1 MSEKQPKLKFEEDKE
16 RTATRSPPKKSK
28 VEQSKPKK
36 QKLKQDADKAAEKA
50 QHLRFGKAEITPD
63 EASRMTKQQK
73 RAMYAAA
80 AARSA
85 VHREVDQYEDD
96 NVGTQA
102 LSEGEKAAGNV
113 RDISKSIYA
122 RKLKKKAK
130 MQGKKGAKTAQ
141 SSPQK
146 PTAAQDAGA
155 SGTGEGGS
163 NWLSRWRQKQ
173 DIRQSYYAAA
183 HSGTAAQTA
192 GGKAASNG
200 ASATRS
206 GVEQVI
212 DKGRSVVSTAVN
224 GIANFAKSN
233 AHVLLIVGVFLLLL
247 LLVMSAFSSCS
258 ILFSGTT
265 QVSGQTIYTAEDRD
279 IRGAE
284 TDYKKLEKE
293 LDKKIKRTPTDHP
306 GYNEYQYHLDP
317 IEHDPWQLTSFL
329 TTLYDDYTRSEVQG
343 KLKETFKKQYKLT
356 TWVEVQIRYKT
367 VWVISPAGIPVPT
380 QVPYEYRIFHTQLVN
395 KGLEVVIREELNND
409 QWKRYEIFQDTLG
422 GRPYL
427 FNGGLPPGGSDGSG
441 TPGIDYQVPAEALTD
456 EEFAA
461 IYKEAQKY
469 VGTPYVWGGSTPE
482 TGFDCSGYVCWVYN
496 QNGYNVGRTTANGLW
511 NKSQH
516 ISEAEAKP
524 GDLVF
529 FEGTYDT
536 PGKSHVGIYLGNG
549 MMVSAGDPIKYANIH
564 SSYWQKYLSGF
575 GRLSKWLEEEMSEKL
590 DKLRASLENE
600 RERRIKINTRI
611 ESLER
616 RIQEAEAAE
625 VNEMVRTA
633 KVTPEQ
639 LAALLRQS
647 ATSTP
652 TPAALSAVGAT
663 FNKEESDNEDDE

>member
-1 MSEKQPKLKFEEDKE
+1 MNKKQPKLKFEEDKE
-16 RTATRSPPKKSK
+16 RTATRSPPKKEK
-28 VEQSKPKK
+28 MEQTQPRK
-36 QKLKQDADKAAEKA
+36 KLKLDADKAAEKA

-63 EASRMTKQQK
+63 EASRMTKAQK
-73 RAMYAAA
+73 REMYASAI
-80 AARSA
+80 ARSA
-85 VHREVDQYEDD
+85 AHREVDQYEDD

-293 LDKKIKRTPTDHP
+293 LDKKIKRTPADHP
-306 GYNEYQYHLDP
+306 GYDEYRYHLDA

-329 TTLYDDYTRSEVQG
+329 TTLYDDYTRSEVQA
-343 KLKETFKKQYKLT
+343 KLKETFAKQYKLT
-356 TWVEVQIRYKT
+356 TWVEVQTRYRT
-367 VWVISPAGIPVPT
+367 VVMIDIFTGIPYTV
-380 QVPYEYRIFHTQLVN
+380 QVPYEYRIFHTKLVN
-395 KGLEVVIREELNND
+395 KGLEVVIREELDND

-427 FNGGLPPGGSDGSG
+427 FKGGLPPGGSDGSG
-441 TPGIDYQVPAEALTD
+441 APGIDYQVPAEALTD

-496 QNGYNVGRTTANGLW
+496 QNGYDVGRTTANGLW

-575 GRLSKWLEEEMSEKL
+575 GRLSK
-590 DKLRASLENE
+590 
-600 RERRIKINTRI
+600 
-611 ESLER
+611 
-616 RIQEAEAAE
+616 
-625 VNEMVRTA
+625 
-633 KVTPEQ
+633 
-639 LAALLRQS
+639 
-647 ATSTP
+647 
-652 TPAALSAVGAT
+652 
-663 FNKEESDNEDDE
+663 

>member
-1 MSEKQPKLKFEEDKE
+1 MSEKQPKLKFEEEKE

-28 VEQSKPKK
+28 VEQSVPKK
-36 QKLKQDADKAAEKA
+36 QKLKQDADKAAEKS

-233 AHVLLIVGVFLLLL
+233 AHVLLIVGVFLLLIL
-247 LLVMSAFSSCS
+247 MVMSGFSSCS

-293 LDKKIKRTPTDHP
+293 LDKKIKRTPADHP
-306 GYNEYQYHLDP
+306 GYDEYRYHLDA

-329 TTLYDDYTRSEVQG
+329 TTLYDDYTRSEVQA
-343 KLKETFKKQYKLT
+343 KLKETFAKQYKLT
-356 TWVEVQIRYKT
+356 TWVEVQTRYRT
-367 VWVISPAGIPVPT
+367 VVMIDIFTGIPYTV
-380 QVPYEYRIFHTQLVN
+380 QVPYEYRIFHTKLVN
-395 KGLEVVIREELNND
+395 KGLEVVIREELDND

-427 FNGGLPPGGSDGSG
+427 FKGGLPPGGSDGSG
-441 TPGIDYQVPAEALTD
+441 APGIDYQVPAEALTD

-496 QNGYNVGRTTANGLW
+496 QNGYDVGRTTANGLW

-575 GRLSKWLEEEMSEKL
+575 GRLSK
-590 DKLRASLENE
+590 
-600 RERRIKINTRI
+600 
-611 ESLER
+611 
-616 RIQEAEAAE
+616 
-625 VNEMVRTA
+625 
-633 KVTPEQ
+633 
-639 LAALLRQS
+639 
-647 ATSTP
+647 
-652 TPAALSAVGAT
+652 
-663 FNKEESDNEDDE
+663 

>member
-1 MSEKQPKLKFEEDKE
+1 MSEKQPKLKFEEEKE

-28 VEQSKPKK
+28 VEQSVPKK
-36 QKLKQDADKAAEKA
+36 QKLKQDADKAAEKS

-85 VHREVDQYEDD
+85 VHREIDQYEDD
-96 NVGTQA
+96 NVGMQA
-102 LSEGEKAAGNV
+102 LSEGEKAAETAH
-113 RDISKSIYA
+113 DISKSRYA

-130 MQGKKGAKTAQ
+130 MQGKKGAKTAK

-155 SGTGEGGS
+155 SCTGEGGS

-192 GGKAASNG
+192 GGKAVSNG
-200 ASATRS
+200 TTAAKS
-206 GVEQVI
+206 GMEQVI

-247 LLVMSAFSSCS
+247 MLVMSAFSSCS

-306 GYNEYQYHLDP
+306 GYDEYRYHLDA

-329 TTLYDDYTRSEVQG
+329 TTLYDDYTRSEVQA
-343 KLKETFKKQYKLT
+343 KLKETFAKQYKLT
-356 TWVEVQIRYKT
+356 TWVEVQTRYRT
-367 VWVISPAGIPVPT
+367 VVMIDIFTGIPYTV
-380 QVPYEYRIFHTQLVN
+380 QVPYEYRIFHTKLVN
-395 KGLEVVIREELNND
+395 KGLEVVIREELDND

-496 QNGYNVGRTTANGLW
+496 QNGYDVGRTTANGLW
-511 NKSQH
+511 QKSQH

-549 MMVSAGDPIKYANIH
+549 MMVSAGDPIKYADIH

-575 GRLSKWLEEEMSEKL
+575 GRLSK
-590 DKLRASLENE
+590 
-600 RERRIKINTRI
+600 
-611 ESLER
+611 
-616 RIQEAEAAE
+616 
-625 VNEMVRTA
+625 
-633 KVTPEQ
+633 
-639 LAALLRQS
+639 
-647 ATSTP
+647 
-652 TPAALSAVGAT
+652 
-663 FNKEESDNEDDE
+663 

>member
-1 MSEKQPKLKFEEDKE
+1 MSNPKLNIEEESSAKK
-16 RTATRSPPKKSK
+16 TRSPPKKAR
-28 VEQSKPKK
+28 VEQSVPRKK
-36 QKLKQDADKAAEKA
+36 KLKTDADKAAERA
-50 QHLRFGKAEITPD
+50 QHLRFGKAELTPD
-63 EASRMTKQQK
+63 ELSRLSKAQK
-73 RAMYAAA
+73 REMYAAH

-130 MQGKKGAKTAQ
+130 MQGKKGAKTAK

-155 SGTGEGGS
+155 SCTGEGGS

-200 ASATRS
+200 TTAAKS
-206 GVEQVI
+206 GMEQVI
-212 DKGRSVVSTAVN
+212 GKGKSVVSTAVN

-233 AHVLLIVGVFLLLL
+233 AHILLIVGVFLLLL

-279 IRGAE
+279 IKGAE
-284 TDYKKLEKE
+284 TDYKKLEKD

-306 GYNEYQYHLDP
+306 GYDEYQYHLDT

-329 TTLYDDYTRSEVQG
+329 TTLYDDYTRSEVQA
-343 KLKETFKKQYKLT
+343 KLKEIFAKQYKLT
-356 TWVEVQIRYKT
+356 TWVEVQTRYRT
-367 VWVISPAGIPVPT
+367 VVMINIFTGIPYTV
-380 QVPYEYRIFHTQLVN
+380 QVPYEYRIFHTKLVN

-409 QWKRYEIFQDTLG
+409 QWKRYEIFQDTKG

-427 FNGGLPPGGSDGSG
+427 FKGGLPPGGSDGSG

-549 MMVSAGDPIKYANIH
+549 MMVSAGNPIKYADIH

-575 GRLSKWLEEEMSEKL
+575 GRLSK
-590 DKLRASLENE
+590 
-600 RERRIKINTRI
+600 
-611 ESLER
+611 
-616 RIQEAEAAE
+616 
-625 VNEMVRTA
+625 
-633 KVTPEQ
+633 
-639 LAALLRQS
+639 
-647 ATSTP
+647 
-652 TPAALSAVGAT
+652 
-663 FNKEESDNEDDE
+663 

>member
-1 MSEKQPKLKFEEDKE
+1 MSNPKLNIKEESSAKK
-16 RTATRSPPKKSK
+16 TRSPPKKAR
-28 VEQSKPKK
+28 VEQSVPRKK
-36 QKLKQDADKAAEKA
+36 KLKTDADKAAERA

-130 MQGKKGAKTAQ
+130 MQGKKGAKTAK

-155 SGTGEGGS
+155 SGTGEGSS

-192 GGKAASNG
+192 GGKTVSNG
-200 ASATRS
+200 TTAAKS
-206 GVEQVI
+206 GMEQII

-233 AHVLLIVGVFLLLL
+233 AHVLVIVGVFLLLL

-279 IRGAE
+279 IKGAE
-284 TDYKKLEKE
+284 TDYKKLEKD

-306 GYNEYQYHLDP
+306 GYDEYQYHLDE
-317 IEHDPWQLTSFL
+317 ITHDPWQLTSFL

-356 TWVEVQIRYKT
+356 TWVEVQTRYRT
-367 VWVISPAGIPVPT
+367 VVMIDIFTGIPYTT
-380 QVPYEYRIFHTQLVN
+380 QVPYQYKIFHTKLEN
-395 KGLEVVIREELNND
+395 RGLEVVIREELTED
-409 QWKRYEIFQDTLG
+409 QWKRYEIFQDTKG

-427 FNGGLPPGGSDGSG
+427 FKGGLPAGGSDGSG
-441 TPGIDYQVPAEALTD
+441 TPGIDYTVPAEALTD

-549 MMVSAGDPIKYANIH
+549 MMVSAGDPIKYADIH

-575 GRLSKWLEEEMSEKL
+575 GRLSK
-590 DKLRASLENE
+590 
-600 RERRIKINTRI
+600 
-611 ESLER
+611 
-616 RIQEAEAAE
+616 
-625 VNEMVRTA
+625 
-633 KVTPEQ
+633 
-639 LAALLRQS
+639 
-647 ATSTP
+647 
-652 TPAALSAVGAT
+652 
-663 FNKEESDNEDDE
+663 

>member
-1 MSEKQPKLKFEEDKE
+1 MSKKQPKLKFEEEKE

-28 VEQSKPKK
+28 VEQSVPQK

-85 VHREVDQYEDD
+85 VHREIDQYEDD
-96 NVGTQA
+96 NVGMQA
-102 LSEGEKAAGNV
+102 LSEGEKAAETAH
-113 RDISKSIYA
+113 DISKSRYA

-130 MQGKKGAKTAQ
+130 MQGKKGAKTAK

-155 SGTGEGGS
+155 SCTGEGGS

-192 GGKAASNG
+192 GGKAVSNG
-200 ASATRS
+200 TTAAKS
-206 GVEQVI
+206 GMEQVI
-212 DKGRSVVSTAVN
+212 DKGSSVVSTAVN

-247 LLVMSAFSSCS
+247 MLVMSAFSSCS

-306 GYNEYQYHLDP
+306 GYDEYRYHLDA

-329 TTLYDDYTRSEVQG
+329 TTLYDDYTRSEVQA
-343 KLKETFKKQYKLT
+343 KLKETFAKQYKLT
-356 TWVEVQIRYKT
+356 TWVEVQTRYRT
-367 VWVISPAGIPVPT
+367 VVMIDIFTGIPYTV
-380 QVPYEYRIFHTQLVN
+380 QVPYEYRIFHTKLVN
-395 KGLEVVIREELNND
+395 KGLEVVIREDLNND

-496 QNGYNVGRTTANGLW
+496 QNGYDVGRTTANGLW
-511 NKSQH
+511 QKSQH

-549 MMVSAGDPIKYANIH
+549 MMVSAGDPIKYADIH

-575 GRLSKWLEEEMSEKL
+575 GRLSK
-590 DKLRASLENE
+590 
-600 RERRIKINTRI
+600 
-611 ESLER
+611 
-616 RIQEAEAAE
+616 
-625 VNEMVRTA
+625 
-633 KVTPEQ
+633 
-639 LAALLRQS
+639 
-647 ATSTP
+647 
-652 TPAALSAVGAT
+652 
-663 FNKEESDNEDDE
+663 

>member
-1 MSEKQPKLKFEEDKE
+1 MSNPKLNIKEESSVKK
-16 RTATRSPPKKSK
+16 TRSPPKKAR
-28 VEQSKPKK
+28 VEQSVPRKK
-36 QKLKQDADKAAEKA
+36 KLKTDADKAAERA
-50 QHLRFGKAEITPD
+50 QHLRFGKAELTPD
-63 EASRMTKQQK
+63 ELSRLSKAQK
-73 RAMYAAA
+73 REMYAAH

-102 LSEGEKAAGNV
+102 LSEGEKTAGNV

-130 MQGKKGAKTAQ
+130 MRGKNGSKTAK
-141 SSPQK
+141 STPQE

-155 SGTGEGGS
+155 SGTSEGSS
-163 NWLSRWRQKQ
+163 NWLSRWRQ
-173 DIRQSYYAAA
+173 RQEIHKSYYAAA
-183 HSGTAAQTA
+183 RSGTAAQTA

-200 ASATRS
+200 TNAAKS
-206 GVEQVI
+206 GMEQVI
-212 DKGRSVVSTAVN
+212 DKGKSVVSTAVN

-306 GYNEYQYHLDP
+306 GYDEYRYHLDA

-329 TTLYDDYTRSEVQG
+329 TTLYDDYTRSEVQA
-343 KLKETFKKQYKLT
+343 KLKETFAKQYKLT
-356 TWVEVQIRYKT
+356 TWVEVQTRYRT
-367 VWVISPAGIPVPT
+367 VVMIDIFTGIPYTV
-380 QVPYEYRIFHTQLVN
+380 QVPYEYRIFHTKLVN
-395 KGLEVVIREELNND
+395 KGLEVVIREELDAD

-456 EEFAA
+456 SEFAA

-511 NKSQH
+511 NKCQH

-529 FEGTYDT
+529 FKGTYDT
-536 PGKSHVGIYLGNG
+536 PGMSHTGIYLGNG

-575 GRLSKWLEEEMSEKL
+575 GRLSK
-590 DKLRASLENE
+590 
-600 RERRIKINTRI
+600 
-611 ESLER
+611 
-616 RIQEAEAAE
+616 
-625 VNEMVRTA
+625 
-633 KVTPEQ
+633 
-639 LAALLRQS
+639 
-647 ATSTP
+647 
-652 TPAALSAVGAT
+652 
-663 FNKEESDNEDDE
+663 

>member
-1 MSEKQPKLKFEEDKE
+1 MSEKQPRLKFEEDKE

-102 LSEGEKAAGNV
+102 LSEGEKAAETTH
-113 RDISKSIYA
+113 DISKSRYA

-130 MQGKKGAKTAQ
+130 MQGKKGGRTAK
-141 SSPQK
+141 SSVQK
-146 PTAAQDAGA
+146 PPAAQDAGA

-192 GGKAASNG
+192 GGKAVSNG
-200 ASATRS
+200 TTAAKS
-206 GVEQVI
+206 GMEQVI
-212 DKGRSVVSTAVN
+212 DKGKSVVSTAVN

-293 LDKKIKRTPTDHP
+293 LDKKIKRTPADHP
-306 GYNEYQYHLDP
+306 GYDEYRYHLDA

-329 TTLYDDYTRSEVQG
+329 TTLYDDYTRSEVQA
-343 KLKETFKKQYKLT
+343 KLKETFAKQYKLT
-356 TWVEVQIRYKT
+356 TWVEVQTRYRT
-367 VWVISPAGIPVPT
+367 VVMIDIFTGIPYTV
-380 QVPYEYRIFHTQLVN
+380 QVPYEYRIFHTKLVN
-395 KGLEVVIREELNND
+395 KGLEVVIREELDND

-427 FNGGLPPGGSDGSG
+427 FKGGLPPGGSDGSG
-441 TPGIDYQVPAEALTD
+441 APGIDYQVPAEALTD

-496 QNGYNVGRTTANGLW
+496 QNGYDVGRTTANGLW

-575 GRLSKWLEEEMSEKL
+575 GRLSK
-590 DKLRASLENE
+590 
-600 RERRIKINTRI
+600 
-611 ESLER
+611 
-616 RIQEAEAAE
+616 
-625 VNEMVRTA
+625 
-633 KVTPEQ
+633 
-639 LAALLRQS
+639 
-647 ATSTP
+647 
-652 TPAALSAVGAT
+652 
-663 FNKEESDNEDDE
+663 

>member
-1 MSEKQPKLKFEEDKE
+1 MSEKQPKLKFEEEKE

-28 VEQSKPKK
+28 VEQSVPKK
-36 QKLKQDADKAAEKA
+36 QKLKQDADKAAEKS

-85 VHREVDQYEDD
+85 VHREIDQYEDD
-96 NVGTQA
+96 NVGMQA
-102 LSEGEKAAGNV
+102 LSEGEKAAETAH
-113 RDISKSIYA
+113 DISKSRYA

-130 MQGKKGAKTAQ
+130 MQGKKGAKTAK

-155 SGTGEGGS
+155 SCTGEGGS

-192 GGKAASNG
+192 GGKAVSNG
-200 ASATRS
+200 TTAAKS
-206 GVEQVI
+206 GMEQVI

-247 LLVMSAFSSCS
+247 MLVMSAFSSCS

-306 GYNEYQYHLDP
+306 GYDEYRYHLDA

-329 TTLYDDYTRSEVQG
+329 TTLYDDYTRSEVQA
-343 KLKETFKKQYKLT
+343 KLKETFAKQYKLT
-356 TWVEVQIRYKT
+356 TWVEVQTRYRT
-367 VWVISPAGIPVPT
+367 VVMIDIFTGIPYTV
-380 QVPYEYRIFHTQLVN
+380 QVPYEYRIFHTKLVN

-496 QNGYNVGRTTANGLW
+496 QNGYDVGRTTANGLW
-511 NKSQH
+511 QKSQH

-575 GRLSKWLEEEMSEKL
+575 GRLSK
-590 DKLRASLENE
+590 
-600 RERRIKINTRI
+600 
-611 ESLER
+611 
-616 RIQEAEAAE
+616 
-625 VNEMVRTA
+625 
-633 KVTPEQ
+633 
-639 LAALLRQS
+639 
-647 ATSTP
+647 
-652 TPAALSAVGAT
+652 
-663 FNKEESDNEDDE
+663 

>member
-1 MSEKQPKLKFEEDKE
+1 MSEKQPRLKFEEDKE
-16 RTATRSPPKKSK
+16 RMATRSPPKKSK

-102 LSEGEKAAGNV
+102 LSEGEKAAETTH
-113 RDISKSIYA
+113 DISKSRYA

-130 MQGKKGAKTAQ
+130 MQGKDGSKTAK
-141 SSPQK
+141 SSPQE
-146 PTAAQDAGA
+146 PTATQDAGA
-155 SGTGEGGS
+155 SCTGEGGS

-173 DIRQSYYAAA
+173 DIQKSYRAATR
-183 HSGTAAQTA
+183 SGGTAAQTA
-192 GGKAASNG
+192 GGQKAASG
-200 ASATRS
+200 GVPAAKS
-206 GVEQVI
+206 GMEQVI
-212 DKGRSVVSTAVN
+212 DKGKSVVSTAFN

-279 IRGAE
+279 IQGAE

-380 QVPYEYRIFHTQLVN
+380 QVPYEYRIFHTKLVN
-395 KGLEVVIREELNND
+395 KGLEVVIREELDND

-456 EEFAA
+456 SEFAA

-549 MMVSAGDPIKYANIH
+549 KMVSAGDPIKYADIH

-575 GRLSKWLEEEMSEKL
+575 GRLSK
-590 DKLRASLENE
+590 
-600 RERRIKINTRI
+600 
-611 ESLER
+611 
-616 RIQEAEAAE
+616 
-625 VNEMVRTA
+625 
-633 KVTPEQ
+633 
-639 LAALLRQS
+639 
-647 ATSTP
+647 
-652 TPAALSAVGAT
+652 
-663 FNKEESDNEDDE
+663 

>member
-1 MSEKQPKLKFEEDKE
+1 MSEKQPKLKFEEEKE

-28 VEQSKPKK
+28 VEQSVPKK
-36 QKLKQDADKAAEKA
+36 QKLKQDADKAAEKS

-113 RDISKSIYA
+113 RDISKSRYA

-130 MQGKKGAKTAQ
+130 MQGKKGAKTAK

-155 SGTGEGGS
+155 SCTGEGGS

-192 GGKAASNG
+192 GGKAVSNG
-200 ASATRS
+200 STAAKS
-206 GVEQVI
+206 GMEQVI

-247 LLVMSAFSSCS
+247 MLVMSAFSSCP

-317 IEHDPWQLTSFL
+317 IEHDPWQLTSYL

-380 QVPYEYRIFHTQLVN
+380 QVPYEYRIFHTKLVN
-395 KGLEVVIREELNND
+395 KGLEVVIREELNAD

-496 QNGYNVGRTTANGLW
+496 QNGYDVGRTTANGLW
-511 NKSQH
+511 QKSQH

-536 PGKSHVGIYLGNG
+536 PGKSHVGI
-549 MMVSAGDPIKYANIH
+549 VRP
-564 SSYWQKYLSGF
+564 
-575 GRLSKWLEEEMSEKL
+575 
-590 DKLRASLENE
+590 
-600 RERRIKINTRI
+600 
-611 ESLER
+611 
-616 RIQEAEAAE
+616 
-625 VNEMVRTA
+625 VRTIVEVE
-633 KVTPEQ
+633 K
-639 LAALLRQS
+639 
-647 ATSTP
+647 
-652 TPAALSAVGAT
+652 GGCG
-663 FNKEESDNEDDE
+663 

>member
-1 MSEKQPKLKFEEDKE
+1 MSEKQPKLKFEEEKE

-28 VEQSKPKK
+28 VEQSVPKK
-36 QKLKQDADKAAEKA
+36 QKLKQDADKAAEKS

-306 GYNEYQYHLDP
+306 GYDEYRYHLDA

-329 TTLYDDYTRSEVQG
+329 TTLYDDYTRSEVQA
-343 KLKETFKKQYKLT
+343 KLKETFAKQYKLT
-356 TWVEVQIRYKT
+356 TWVEVQTRYRT
-367 VWVISPAGIPVPT
+367 VVMIDIFTGIPYTV
-380 QVPYEYRIFHTQLVN
+380 QVPYEYRIFHTKLVN
-395 KGLEVVIREELNND
+395 KGLEVVIREELDND

-427 FNGGLPPGGSDGSG
+427 FKGGLPPGGSDGSG
-441 TPGIDYQVPAEALTD
+441 APGIDYQVPAEALTD

-496 QNGYNVGRTTANGLW
+496 QNGYDVGRTTANGLW

-575 GRLSKWLEEEMSEKL
+575 GRLSK
-590 DKLRASLENE
+590 
-600 RERRIKINTRI
+600 
-611 ESLER
+611 
-616 RIQEAEAAE
+616 
-625 VNEMVRTA
+625 
-633 KVTPEQ
+633 
-639 LAALLRQS
+639 
-647 ATSTP
+647 
-652 TPAALSAVGAT
+652 
-663 FNKEESDNEDDE
+663 

>member
-1 MSEKQPKLKFEEDKE
+1 MSEPKLIIKEESSAKK
-16 RTATRSPPKKSK
+16 TRSPPKKPK
-28 VEQSKPKK
+28 VEQSVPRKK
-36 QKLKQDADKAAEKA
+36 KLKTDADKAAERA

-102 LSEGEKAAGNV
+102 LSEGEKTAETTH
-113 RDISKSIYA
+113 DISKSRYA

-130 MQGKKGAKTAQ
+130 MQGKKGAKTAK
-141 SSPQK
+141 SSLQK
-146 PTAAQDAGA
+146 PTATQDAGA

-293 LDKKIKRTPTDHP
+293 LDKKIKRTPADHP
-306 GYNEYQYHLDP
+306 GYDEYRYHLDA

-329 TTLYDDYTRSEVQG
+329 TTLYDDYTRSEVQA
-343 KLKETFKKQYKLT
+343 KLKETFAKQYKLT
-356 TWVEVQIRYKT
+356 TWVEVQTRYRT
-367 VWVISPAGIPVPT
+367 VVMIDIFTGIPYTV
-380 QVPYEYRIFHTQLVN
+380 QVPYEYRIFHTKLVN

-456 EEFAA
+456 SEFAA

-496 QNGYNVGRTTANGLW
+496 QNGYDVGRTTANGLW
-511 NKSQH
+511 QKSQH

-529 FEGTYDT
+529 FKGTYDT
-536 PGKSHVGIYLGNG
+536 PGMSHTGIYLGNG

-564 SSYWQKYLSGF
+564 SSYWEKHLAGF
-575 GRLSKWLEEEMSEKL
+575 GRLSK
-590 DKLRASLENE
+590 
-600 RERRIKINTRI
+600 
-611 ESLER
+611 
-616 RIQEAEAAE
+616 
-625 VNEMVRTA
+625 
-633 KVTPEQ
+633 
-639 LAALLRQS
+639 
-647 ATSTP
+647 
-652 TPAALSAVGAT
+652 
-663 FNKEESDNEDDE
+663 

>member
-1 MSEKQPKLKFEEDKE
+1 MSEKQPKLKFEEEKE

-28 VEQSKPKK
+28 VEQSVPKK
-36 QKLKQDADKAAEKA
+36 QKLKQDADKAAEKS

-102 LSEGEKAAGNV
+102 LSEGEKAAETTH
-113 RDISKSIYA
+113 DISKSRYA

-130 MQGKKGAKTAQ
+130 MQGKNGSKTAK
-141 SSPQK
+141 SSPQE
-146 PTAAQDAGA
+146 PTAAQNAST

-163 NWLSRWRQKQ
+163 NWLSRWKQRQE
-173 DIRQSYYAAA
+173 IRKSHYAAA
-183 HSGTAAQTA
+183 RSGTAAQTA
-192 GGKAASNG
+192 GGQKATS
-200 ASATRS
+200 S
-206 GVEQVI
+206 GVPAAKSSMEQVI
-212 DKGRSVVSTAVN
+212 DKGKSVVSTAVN

-306 GYNEYQYHLDP
+306 GYDEYRYHLDA

-329 TTLYDDYTRSEVQG
+329 TTLYDDYTRSEVQA
-343 KLKETFKKQYKLT
+343 KLKETFAKQYKLT
-356 TWVEVQIRYKT
+356 TWVEVQTRYRT
-367 VWVISPAGIPVPT
+367 VVMIDIFTGIPYTV
-380 QVPYEYRIFHTQLVN
+380 QVPYEYRIFHTKLVN
-395 KGLEVVIREELNND
+395 KGLEVVIREELDND

-441 TPGIDYQVPAEALTD
+441 APGIDYTVPAEALTD

-469 VGTPYVWGGSTPE
+469 VGTPYVWGGSTPD

-496 QNGYNVGRTTANGLW
+496 QNGYDVGRTTANGLW

-549 MMVSAGDPIKYANIH
+549 KMVSAGDPIKYADIH
-564 SSYWQKYLSGF
+564 SPYWQKYLSGF
-575 GRLSKWLEEEMSEKL
+575 GRLSK
-590 DKLRASLENE
+590 
-600 RERRIKINTRI
+600 
-611 ESLER
+611 
-616 RIQEAEAAE
+616 
-625 VNEMVRTA
+625 
-633 KVTPEQ
+633 
-639 LAALLRQS
+639 
-647 ATSTP
+647 
-652 TPAALSAVGAT
+652 
-663 FNKEESDNEDDE
+663 

>member
-1 MSEKQPKLKFEEDKE
+1 MSKKQPKLKFEEEKE

-28 VEQSKPKK
+28 VEQSVPQK

-130 MQGKKGAKTAQ
+130 MQGKKGAKTAK

-155 SGTGEGGS
+155 SCTGEGGS

-200 ASATRS
+200 TTAAKS
-206 GVEQVI
+206 GMEQVI

-306 GYNEYQYHLDP
+306 GYNEYQYHLDS
-317 IEHDPWQLTSFL
+317 IEHDPWQLTSYL

-380 QVPYEYRIFHTQLVN
+380 QVPYEYRIFHTKLVN
-395 KGLEVVIREELNND
+395 RGLEVVIREELDAD

-456 EEFAA
+456 SEFAA

-496 QNGYNVGRTTANGLW
+496 QNGYDVGRTTANGLW
-511 NKSQH
+511 QKSQH

-536 PGKSHVGIYLGNG
+536 PGKSHVGI
-549 MMVSAGDPIKYANIH
+549 VRP
-564 SSYWQKYLSGF
+564 
-575 GRLSKWLEEEMSEKL
+575 
-590 DKLRASLENE
+590 
-600 RERRIKINTRI
+600 
-611 ESLER
+611 
-616 RIQEAEAAE
+616 
-625 VNEMVRTA
+625 VRTIVEVE
-633 KVTPEQ
+633 K
-639 LAALLRQS
+639 
-647 ATSTP
+647 
-652 TPAALSAVGAT
+652 GGCG
-663 FNKEESDNEDDE
+663 

>member
-1 MSEKQPKLKFEEDKE
+1 MSKKQPKLKFEEEKE

-28 VEQSKPKK
+28 VEQSVPKK
-36 QKLKQDADKAAEKA
+36 QKLKQDADKAAEKS

-85 VHREVDQYEDD
+85 VHREIDQYEDD
-96 NVGTQA
+96 NVGMQA
-102 LSEGEKAAGNV
+102 LSEGEKAAETAH
-113 RDISKSIYA
+113 DISKSRYA

-130 MQGKKGAKTAQ
+130 MQGKKGAKTAK

-155 SGTGEGGS
+155 SCTGEGGS

-192 GGKAASNG
+192 GGKAVSNG
-200 ASATRS
+200 TTAAKS
-206 GVEQVI
+206 GMEQVI

-306 GYNEYQYHLDP
+306 GYDEYRYHLDA

-329 TTLYDDYTRSEVQG
+329 TTLYDDYTRSEVQA
-343 KLKETFKKQYKLT
+343 KLKETFAKQYKLT
-356 TWVEVQIRYKT
+356 TWVEVQTRYRT
-367 VWVISPAGIPVPT
+367 VVMIDIFTGIPYTV
-380 QVPYEYRIFHTQLVN
+380 QVPYEYRIFHTKLVN
-395 KGLEVVIREELNND
+395 KGLEVVIREELDND

-496 QNGYNVGRTTANGLW
+496 QNGYDVGRTTANGLW
-511 NKSQH
+511 QKSQH

-549 MMVSAGDPIKYANIH
+549 MMVSAGDPIKYADIH

-575 GRLSKWLEEEMSEKL
+575 GRLSK
-590 DKLRASLENE
+590 
-600 RERRIKINTRI
+600 
-611 ESLER
+611 
-616 RIQEAEAAE
+616 
-625 VNEMVRTA
+625 
-633 KVTPEQ
+633 
-639 LAALLRQS
+639 
-647 ATSTP
+647 
-652 TPAALSAVGAT
+652 
-663 FNKEESDNEDDE
+663 

>member
-1 MSEKQPKLKFEEDKE
+1 MSEPKLIIKEESSAKK
-16 RTATRSPPKKSK
+16 TRSPPKKPK
-28 VEQSKPKK
+28 VEQSVPRKK
-36 QKLKQDADKAAEKA
+36 KLKTDADKAAERA

-73 RAMYAAA
+73 RAMYAAH

-85 VHREVDQYEDD
+85 VHREVDQYEDE
-96 NVGTQA
+96 NVGVQA
-102 LSEGEKAAGNV
+102 LSEGEKAAETTH
-113 RDISKSIYA
+113 DIAKSRYA
-122 RKLKKKAK
+122 RKLKEKAK
-130 MQGKKGAKTAQ
+130 MQGKKGAKTAK

-155 SGTGEGGS
+155 SCTGEGGS

-173 DIRQSYYAAA
+173 DIQKSYRAATR
-183 HSGTAAQTA
+183 SGGTAAQTA
-192 GGKAASNG
+192 GGQKAASG
-200 ASATRS
+200 GVPAAKS
-206 GVEQVI
+206 GMEQVI

-233 AHVLLIVGVFLLLL
+233 AHVLLSVGVFLLLL

-356 TWVEVQIRYKT
+356 TWVEVQTRYRT
-367 VWVISPAGIPVPT
+367 VVMIDIFTGIPYTV
-380 QVPYEYRIFHTQLVN
+380 QVPYEYRIFHTKLVN
-395 KGLEVVIREELNND
+395 KGLEVVIREKLNND

-441 TPGIDYQVPAEALTD
+441 APGIDYQVPAEALTD

-482 TGFDCSGYVCWVYN
+482 TGFDCSGYVCWIYN
-496 QNGYNVGRTTANGLW
+496 QNGYDVGRTTANGLW

-564 SSYWQKYLSGF
+564 SSYWEKHLAGF
-575 GRLSKWLEEEMSEKL
+575 GRLSK
-590 DKLRASLENE
+590 
-600 RERRIKINTRI
+600 
-611 ESLER
+611 
-616 RIQEAEAAE
+616 
-625 VNEMVRTA
+625 
-633 KVTPEQ
+633 
-639 LAALLRQS
+639 
-647 ATSTP
+647 
-652 TPAALSAVGAT
+652 
-663 FNKEESDNEDDE
+663 

>member
-1 MSEKQPKLKFEEDKE
+1 MSEKQPKLKFEEEKE

-28 VEQSKPKK
+28 VEQSVPKK
-36 QKLKQDADKAAEKA
+36 QKLKQDADKAAEKS

-85 VHREVDQYEDD
+85 AHREIDQYEDD

-102 LSEGEKAAGNV
+102 LSEGEKAAETTH
-113 RDISKSIYA
+113 DISKSRYA

-130 MQGKKGAKTAQ
+130 MQGKKRARTAK
-141 SSPQK
+141 SSVQK
-146 PTAAQDAGA
+146 PPAAQDAGA
-155 SGTGEGGS
+155 SGTGEGSS
-163 NWLSRWRQKQ
+163 NWLSRWKQRQE
-173 DIRQSYYAAA
+173 IRKSHYATA

-192 GGKAASNG
+192 GGKAVSNG
-200 ASATRS
+200 TTAAKS
-206 GVEQVI
+206 GMEQVI
-212 DKGRSVVSTAVN
+212 DKGKSVVSTAVN

-247 LLVMSAFSSCS
+247 
-258 ILFSGTT
+258 
-265 QVSGQTIYTAEDRD
+265 
-279 IRGAE
+279 
-284 TDYKKLEKE
+284 
-293 LDKKIKRTPTDHP
+293 
-306 GYNEYQYHLDP
+306 
-317 IEHDPWQLTSFL
+317 
-329 TTLYDDYTRSEVQG
+329 
-343 KLKETFKKQYKLT
+343 
-356 TWVEVQIRYKT
+356 
-367 VWVISPAGIPVPT
+367 
-380 QVPYEYRIFHTQLVN
+380 IFHTKLVN
-395 KGLEVVIREELNND
+395 KGLEVVIREELDND

-456 EEFAA
+456 SEFAA

-549 MMVSAGDPIKYANIH
+549 KMVSAGDPIKYADIH

-575 GRLSKWLEEEMSEKL
+575 GRLSK
-590 DKLRASLENE
+590 
-600 RERRIKINTRI
+600 
-611 ESLER
+611 
-616 RIQEAEAAE
+616 
-625 VNEMVRTA
+625 
-633 KVTPEQ
+633 
-639 LAALLRQS
+639 
-647 ATSTP
+647 
-652 TPAALSAVGAT
+652 
-663 FNKEESDNEDDE
+663 

>member
-1 MSEKQPKLKFEEDKE
+1 MSEPKLIIKEESSAKK
-16 RTATRSPPKKSK
+16 TRSPPKKPK
-28 VEQSKPKK
+28 VEQSVPRKK
-36 QKLKQDADKAAEKA
+36 KLKTDADKAAERA

-85 VHREVDQYEDD
+85 AHREVDQYEDD

-102 LSEGEKAAGNV
+102 LNEGVKSEEAV
-113 RDISKSIYA
+113 SDFSKNRYA

-130 MQGKKGAKTAQ
+130 LQAKKNTPTAKSSAFGSDKAQ
-141 SSPQK
+141 SAEATS
-146 PTAAQDAGA
+146 
-155 SGTGEGGS
+155 SEGNS
-163 NWLSRWRQKQ
+163 NWCSRWWQKQ
-173 DIRQSYYAAA
+173 DIQKSYRAATR
-183 HSGTAAQTA
+183 SGGTAAQTA
-192 GGKAASNG
+192 GGKAVSNG
-200 ASATRS
+200 TTAAKS
-206 GVEQVI
+206 GMERVI
-212 DKGRSVVSTAVN
+212 DKGKSVVSTAAN

-380 QVPYEYRIFHTQLVN
+380 QVPYEYRIFHTKLVN
-395 KGLEVVIREELNND
+395 KGLEVVIREELNAD

-456 EEFAA
+456 SEFAA

-469 VGTPYVWGGSTPE
+469 VGTPYVWGGSTPK

-496 QNGYNVGRTTANGLW
+496 QNGYDVGRTTANGLW
-511 NKSQH
+511 QKSQH

-529 FEGTYDT
+529 FKGTYDT
-536 PGKSHVGIYLGNG
+536 PGMSHTGIYLGNG

-564 SSYWQKYLSGF
+564 SSYWEKHLAGF
-575 GRLSKWLEEEMSEKL
+575 GWLSK
-590 DKLRASLENE
+590 
-600 RERRIKINTRI
+600 
-611 ESLER
+611 
-616 RIQEAEAAE
+616 
-625 VNEMVRTA
+625 
-633 KVTPEQ
+633 
-639 LAALLRQS
+639 
-647 ATSTP
+647 
-652 TPAALSAVGAT
+652 
-663 FNKEESDNEDDE
+663 

>member
-1 MSEKQPKLKFEEDKE
+1 MSEPKLIIKEESSAKK
-16 RTATRSPPKKSK
+16 TRSPPKKPK
-28 VEQSKPKK
+28 VEQSVPRKK
-36 QKLKQDADKAAEKA
+36 KLKTDADKAAERA

-85 VHREVDQYEDD
+85 AHREIDQYEDD

-306 GYNEYQYHLDP
+306 GYDEYRYHLDA

-329 TTLYDDYTRSEVQG
+329 TTLYDDYTRSEVQA
-343 KLKETFKKQYKLT
+343 KLKETFAKQYKLT
-356 TWVEVQIRYKT
+356 TWVEVQTRYRT
-367 VWVISPAGIPVPT
+367 VVMIDIFTGIPYTV
-380 QVPYEYRIFHTQLVN
+380 QVPYEYRIFHTKLVN
-395 KGLEVVIREELNND
+395 KGLEVVIREELDND

-427 FNGGLPPGGSDGSG
+427 FKGGLPPGGSDGSG
-441 TPGIDYQVPAEALTD
+441 APGIDYQVPAEALTD

-496 QNGYNVGRTTANGLW
+496 QNGYDVGRTTANGLW

-529 FEGTYDT
+529 FKGTYDT
-536 PGKSHVGIYLGNG
+536 PGMSHTGIYLGNG

-575 GRLSKWLEEEMSEKL
+575 GRLSK
-590 DKLRASLENE
+590 
-600 RERRIKINTRI
+600 
-611 ESLER
+611 
-616 RIQEAEAAE
+616 
-625 VNEMVRTA
+625 
-633 KVTPEQ
+633 
-639 LAALLRQS
+639 
-647 ATSTP
+647 
-652 TPAALSAVGAT
+652 
-663 FNKEESDNEDDE
+663 

>member
-1 MSEKQPKLKFEEDKE
+1 MSEPKLIIKEESSAKK
-16 RTATRSPPKKSK
+16 TRSPPKKPK
-28 VEQSKPKK
+28 VEQSVPRKK
-36 QKLKQDADKAAEKA
+36 KLKTDADKAAERA

-85 VHREVDQYEDD
+85 AHREVDQYEDD

-102 LSEGEKAAGNV
+102 LNEGVKSEEAV
-113 RDISKSIYA
+113 SDFSKNRYA

-130 MQGKKGAKTAQ
+130 LQAKKNTPTAKSSAFGSDKAQ
-141 SSPQK
+141 SAEATS
-146 PTAAQDAGA
+146 
-155 SGTGEGGS
+155 SEGNS
-163 NWLSRWRQKQ
+163 NWCSRWWQKQ
-173 DIRQSYYAAA
+173 DIQKSYRAATR
-183 HSGTAAQTA
+183 SGGTAAQTA
-192 GGKAASNG
+192 GGKAVSNG
-200 ASATRS
+200 TTAAKS
-206 GVEQVI
+206 GMERVI
-212 DKGRSVVSTAVN
+212 DKGKSVVSTAAN

-343 KLKETFKKQYKLT
+343 KLKETFKKQYQLT

-380 QVPYEYRIFHTQLVN
+380 QVPYEYRIFHTKLVN
-395 KGLEVVIREELNND
+395 KGLEVVIREELDAD

-456 EEFAA
+456 SEFAA

-496 QNGYNVGRTTANGLW
+496 QNGYDVGRTTANGLW

-529 FEGTYDT
+529 FKGTYDT
-536 PGKSHVGIYLGNG
+536 PGMSHTGIYLGNG

-564 SSYWQKYLSGF
+564 SSYWEKHLAGF
-575 GRLSKWLEEEMSEKL
+575 GRLSK
-590 DKLRASLENE
+590 
-600 RERRIKINTRI
+600 
-611 ESLER
+611 
-616 RIQEAEAAE
+616 
-625 VNEMVRTA
+625 
-633 KVTPEQ
+633 
-639 LAALLRQS
+639 
-647 ATSTP
+647 
-652 TPAALSAVGAT
+652 
-663 FNKEESDNEDDE
+663 

>member
-1 MSEKQPKLKFEEDKE
+1 MSEKQPKLKFEEEKE

-28 VEQSKPKK
+28 VEQSVPKK
-36 QKLKQDADKAAEKA
+36 QKLKQDADKAAEKS

-102 LSEGEKAAGNV
+102 LSEGEKTAGNV

-130 MQGKKGAKTAQ
+130 TQGKKGAKTAK
-141 SSPQK
+141 SSLQK
-146 PTAAQDAGA
+146 PTAAQDAGT

-173 DIRQSYYAAA
+173 DIQKSYRAATR
-183 HSGTAAQTA
+183 SGSTAAQTA
-192 GGKAASNG
+192 GGQKAASG
-200 ASATRS
+200 GVPAAKS
-206 GVEQVI
+206 GMEQVI

-293 LDKKIKRTPTDHP
+293 LDKKIKRTPADHP

-317 IEHDPWQLTSFL
+317 IEHDPWQLTSYL

-356 TWVEVQIRYKT
+356 TWVEVQTRYMT
-367 VWVISPAGIPVPT
+367 VWVMTPAGIPVPT
-380 QVPYEYRIFHTQLVN
+380 QVPYEYRIFHTKLVN
-395 KGLEVVIREELNND
+395 RGLEVVIREELNND

-441 TPGIDYQVPAEALTD
+441 TPGIDYQIPAEALTD
-456 EEFAA
+456 SEFAA

-496 QNGYNVGRTTANGLW
+496 QNGYDVGRTTANGLW

-529 FEGTYDT
+529 FDGTYDT

-575 GRLSKWLEEEMSEKL
+575 GRLSK
-590 DKLRASLENE
+590 
-600 RERRIKINTRI
+600 
-611 ESLER
+611 
-616 RIQEAEAAE
+616 
-625 VNEMVRTA
+625 
-633 KVTPEQ
+633 
-639 LAALLRQS
+639 
-647 ATSTP
+647 
-652 TPAALSAVGAT
+652 
-663 FNKEESDNEDDE
+663 

>member
-1 MSEKQPKLKFEEDKE
+1 MSEPKLIIKEESSAKK
-16 RTATRSPPKKSK
+16 TRSPPKKPK
-28 VEQSKPKK
+28 VEQSVPRKK
-36 QKLKQDADKAAEKA
+36 KLKTDADKAAERA

-85 VHREVDQYEDD
+85 VHREVDQYEDE
-96 NVGTQA
+96 NVGVQA
-102 LSEGEKAAGNV
+102 LSEGEKAAETTH
-113 RDISKSIYA
+113 DIAKSRYA

-130 MQGKKGAKTAQ
+130 MQGKKGTKTAK
-141 SSPQK
+141 SSARE

-173 DIRQSYYAAA
+173 DIQKSYRAVTR
-183 HSGTAAQTA
+183 SGGTAAQTA
-192 GGKAASNG
+192 GGQKAASG
-200 ASATRS
+200 GVPAAKS
-206 GVEQVI
+206 GMEQVI
-212 DKGRSVVSTAVN
+212 DKGKSVVSTAVN

-380 QVPYEYRIFHTQLVN
+380 QVPYEYRIFHTKLVN
-395 KGLEVVIREELNND
+395 KGLEVVIRKELNND

-441 TPGIDYQVPAEALTD
+441 APGIDYQVPAEALTD
-456 EEFAA
+456 SEFAA

-549 MMVSAGDPIKYANIH
+549 KMVSAGDPIKYANIH

-575 GRLSKWLEEEMSEKL
+575 GRLSK
-590 DKLRASLENE
+590 
-600 RERRIKINTRI
+600 
-611 ESLER
+611 
-616 RIQEAEAAE
+616 
-625 VNEMVRTA
+625 
-633 KVTPEQ
+633 
-639 LAALLRQS
+639 
-647 ATSTP
+647 
-652 TPAALSAVGAT
+652 
-663 FNKEESDNEDDE
+663 

>member
-1 MSEKQPKLKFEEDKE
+1 MSKKQPKLKFEEEKE

-28 VEQSKPKK
+28 VEQSVPQK

-85 VHREVDQYEDD
+85 VHREIDQYEDD
-96 NVGTQA
+96 NVGMQA
-102 LSEGEKAAGNV
+102 LSEGEKAAETAH
-113 RDISKSIYA
+113 DISKSRHA

-130 MQGKKGAKTAQ
+130 MQGKKGAKTAK

-155 SGTGEGGS
+155 SCTGEGGS

-192 GGKAASNG
+192 GGKAVSNG
-200 ASATRS
+200 STAAKS
-206 GVEQVI
+206 GMEQVI

-247 LLVMSAFSSCS
+247 MLVMSAFSSCP

-380 QVPYEYRIFHTQLVN
+380 QVPYEYRIFHTKLVN

-456 EEFAA
+456 SEFAA

-496 QNGYNVGRTTANGLW
+496 QNGYDVGRTTANGLW
-511 NKSQH
+511 QKSQH

-536 PGKSHVGIYLGNG
+536 PGKSHVGI
-549 MMVSAGDPIKYANIH
+549 VRP
-564 SSYWQKYLSGF
+564 
-575 GRLSKWLEEEMSEKL
+575 
-590 DKLRASLENE
+590 
-600 RERRIKINTRI
+600 
-611 ESLER
+611 
-616 RIQEAEAAE
+616 
-625 VNEMVRTA
+625 VRTIVEVE
-633 KVTPEQ
+633 K
-639 LAALLRQS
+639 
-647 ATSTP
+647 
-652 TPAALSAVGAT
+652 GGCG
-663 FNKEESDNEDDE
+663 

>member
-1 MSEKQPKLKFEEDKE
+1 MSNPKLNIKEESSAKK
-16 RTATRSPPKKSK
+16 TRSPPKKAR
-28 VEQSKPKK
+28 VEQSVPRKK
-36 QKLKQDADKAAEKA
+36 KLKTDADKAAERV
-50 QHLRFGKAEITPD
+50 QHLRFGKAELTPD
-63 EASRMTKQQK
+63 ELSRLSKAQK
-73 RAMYAAA
+73 REMYAAH
-80 AARSA
+80 AARSV
-85 VHREVDQYEDD
+85 VHRGFDQHKDD

-102 LSEGEKAAGNV
+102 LSEGEKTAGNV
-113 RDISKSIYA
+113 LDISKSIYA
-122 RKLKKKAK
+122 RKLKKEAKRQRK
-130 MQGKKGAKTAQ
+130 MQGKKGAKTAK

-155 SGTGEGGS
+155 SCTGEGGS

-200 ASATRS
+200 TNAAKS
-206 GVEQVI
+206 GMEQVI
-212 DKGRSVVSTAVN
+212 DKGKSVVSTAVN

-284 TDYKKLEKE
+284 TDYKKLEKK

-306 GYNEYQYHLDP
+306 GYDEYRYHLDA

-329 TTLYDDYTRSEVQG
+329 TTLYDDYTRSEVQA
-343 KLKETFKKQYKLT
+343 KLKETFAKQYKLT
-356 TWVEVQIRYKT
+356 TWVEVQTRYRT
-367 VWVISPAGIPVPT
+367 VVMIDIFTGIPYTV
-380 QVPYEYRIFHTQLVN
+380 QVPYEYRIFHTKLVN

-427 FNGGLPPGGSDGSG
+427 FKGGLPPGGSDGSG

-456 EEFAA
+456 SEFAA

-496 QNGYNVGRTTANGLW
+496 QNGYDVGRTTANGLW

-549 MMVSAGDPIKYANIH
+549 KMVSAGDPIKYADIH

-575 GRLSKWLEEEMSEKL
+575 GRLSK
-590 DKLRASLENE
+590 
-600 RERRIKINTRI
+600 
-611 ESLER
+611 
-616 RIQEAEAAE
+616 
-625 VNEMVRTA
+625 
-633 KVTPEQ
+633 
-639 LAALLRQS
+639 
-647 ATSTP
+647 
-652 TPAALSAVGAT
+652 
-663 FNKEESDNEDDE
+663 